1 MEAAKMNAEHGNQ
14 KELQNRIVAIIGRK
28 GSGKST
34 MLAERLKTVERL
46 VVFDPLGEHSGP
58 KGWLP
63 NELSS
68 LPELESFMLWN
79 RKRGQF
85 AAGYVPGD
93 DLEEEVEGVA
103 RVLYQR
109 GNLVFGIEEV
119 PLICSPSYLPPVL
132 GKLIRTGRHRQI
144 DIVWTGQRASEC
156 ARTLTSLTDE
166 FVLFS
171 QTEPL
176 DLDAIG
182 KRCGDEVARRV
193 AGLGRHDFITWD
205 VGARRLVEHL
215 GSGTQSR
222 MDAGESDGAS
232 IDARGSAQ
240 RPGSGPG
247 AQIARRRLIL

>member
-1 MEAAKMNAEHGNQ
+1 MSAENGNQ

-34 MLAERLKTVERL
+34 TLAERLKTADRL
-46 VVFDPLGEHSGP
+46 VVFDPLGEHCG
-58 KGWLP
+58 KKDWLP
-63 NELSS
+63 NEISS
-68 LPELESFMLWN
+68 LSELENFFRWN

-85 AAGYVPGD
+85 AAGYVPGE

-103 RVLYQR
+103 GVLYQR

-144 DIVWTGQRASEC
+144 DITWTAQRASEC

-171 QTEPL
+171 QTEPR
-176 DLDAIG
+176 DLDAIAA
-182 KRCGDEVARRV
+182 RCGDEVARKV
-193 AGLGRHDFITWD
+193 AELGRHDYITWD
-205 VGARRLVEHL
+205 VGARSLVEH
-215 GSGTQSR
+215 SSAGTQDR
-222 MDAGESDGAS
+222 KRGTGES
-232 IDARGSAQ
+232 Q
-240 RPGSGPG
+240 RAGNGRK
-247 AQIARRRLIL
+247 IRIVRRHVTI

>member
-1 MEAAKMNAEHGNQ
+1 MESFKMSEDGKQ

-34 MLAERLKTVERL
+34 MLAERLKTADRL
-46 VVFDPLGEHSGP
+46 VVFDPLGEHVGK

-63 NELSS
+63 NELGS

-85 AAGYVPGD
+85 AAGYVPGEE
-93 DLEEEVEGVA
+93 LEEEVEGVA
-103 RVLYQR
+103 GILYQR

-119 PLICSPSYLPPVL
+119 PLICSASYLPPVL

-144 DIVWTGQRASEC
+144 DIAWTAQRASEC

-171 QTEPL
+171 QTEPR
-176 DLDAIG
+176 DLDAIAA
-182 KRCGDEVARRV
+182 RCGEDVARRV
-193 AGLGRHDFITWD
+193 AELGRHDYITWD
-205 VGARRLVEHL
+205 VGARRLVEH
-215 GSGTQSR
+215 SDAGTQVRGQS
-222 MDAGESDGAS
+222 AS
-232 IDARGSAQ
+232 GSQ
-240 RPGSGPG
+240 REGNGRKFR
-247 AQIARRRLIL
+247 IARQHVAI